1 MSAKC
6 SRRRLLAS
14 AASAGLAAG
23 LPFPLAAT
31 AQHQLIADRRSIVVN
46 GKPASVFGLRRP
58 DGQSG
63 LILDPGERFIVD
75 VLNRTGEPTIVHWHG
90 QTPPP
95 DQDGVTDT
103 GYVAP
108 IAPGATQRYDFLAR
122 SGTH

>member
-14 AASAGLAAG
+14 AGAAVLAAG
-23 LPFPLAAT
+23 LPFPLAA
-31 AQHQLIADRRSIVVN
+31 AAPHQLIADRRSIVVN

-75 VLNRTGEPTIVHWHG
+75 VLNRAGEPTIVHWHG